1 MAYVTVPTKKV
12 RVINKY
18 DTLENWNKAVN
29 FIPLPGEIIVYAT
42 DEEHEDIRIKIGDG
56 VNGVNDLEFVNEHIT
71 DDEIDAICGQS
82 IEA

>member
-29 FIPLPGEIIVYAT
+29 FTPLPGEIIVYAA
-42 DEEHEDIRIKIGDG
+42 DEEHENVRFKIGDG
-56 VNGVNDLEFVNEHIT
+56 VNGVNDLEFINEPIA
-71 DDEIDAICGQS
+71 DDEIDAVCGQV

>member
-1 MAYVTVPTKKV
+1 MAYVTVPTRKA
-12 RVINKY
+12 RVVNKY

-29 FIPLPGEIIVYAT
+29 FIPLPGEIIVYAA
-42 DEEHEDIRIKIGDG
+42 DEEHENIRIKIGDG

-71 DDEIDAICGQS
+71 DDEIDAICGQV